1 MQAAA
6 AGAKTEE
13 VMLGAAAADP
23 ETASMTMVMLA
34 SHRAC
39 LLQTLSHKA
48 TGILMVT
55 LRICWQSV
63 IVVKPAAWHALCT
76 NALSCSSA
84 WSCIEQKSD
93 HALALDAHA
102 QEDLMGLLG
111 LMA

>member
-13 VMLGAAAADP
+13 VVSGAAAADP

-63 IVVKPAAWHALCT
+63 IVVKLAAWHALCT

-84 WSCIEQKSD
+84 WSCIEQQSD
-93 HALALDAHA
+93 HALAHDAHA

-111 LMA
+111 SMA